1 MSKIDQSSDSRDAVE
16 GGCSVGR
23 AVQLRFALM
32 RQLNRHTLLSAAFS
46 AMLLTASI
54 AAPAGPPKLNVGPSC
69 DAAARGSVGAGRNTA
84 ACLSDENVAL
94 DGLKKNWTQYSSA
107 DKVVCVGMNRTGGA
121 SSYVELQSCL
131 EIMKAAKVIQKDEA
145 ADPFFNKRGELDTRA
160 LMPTDLNEGNLYTG
174 GGTKVHRGHR
184 RNHRESESH

>member
-1 MSKIDQSSDSRDAVE
+1 MQTLNLAIRFGRPS
-16 GGCSVGR
+16 SVGC
-23 AVQLRFALM
+23 QTLM
-32 RQLNRHTLLSAAFS
+32 SVAFL
-46 AMLLTASI
+46 ATLLTASI
-54 AAPAGPPKLNVGPSC
+54 AAPDGPPKLNVSPSC
-69 DAAARGSVGAGRNTA
+69 DAAARGSVVAGRDTA
-84 ACLSDENVAL
+84 ACLSDENAAL
-94 DGLKKNWTQYSSA
+94 DALKKNWTQYSSA
-107 DKVVCVGMNRTGGA
+107 DKVVCVGMNGTGGP
-121 SSYVELQSCL
+121 SSYVELLSCL